1 MGKQAGQ
8 YDKIFRENL
17 EAIIPSLIQ
26 NVLGIEAASTE
37 ELPDDVQHT
46 KERKPDVLKRVTDV
60 QGNTFVLQIEF
71 QLADEPQMVYRMAE
85 YYVML
90 SRKYALPVE
99 QFVIFLG
106 SSKPTMSVRLTHRKM
121 QFEFSLIS
129 FAQLDYRLFLQSERP
144 EEVVLAV
151 LADFHG
157 DNAVDVLTQIVRRI
171 SETTGSDLSL
181 KRHINQLRILTQL
194 RNLDIS
200 LTTVMDSIASFFKEE
215 KDFLY
220 IRGQEHTEAKIISNL
235 LTNTDFSAEKI
246 ADLAGVPVE
255 FVRTVQRKLAGKA
268 D

>member
-26 NVLGIEAASTE
+26 NVLGIETASTE

-60 QGNTFVLQIEF
+60 RSNTFVLQIEF

-90 SRKYALPVE
+90 SRKYGLPIE

-106 SSKPTMSVRLTHRKM
+106 STKPTMPVRLMHRRM

-129 FAQLDYRLFLQSERP
+129 FTDLDYQLFLRSERP

-151 LADFHG
+151 LTDFRG
-157 DNAVDVLTQIVRRI
+157 NDAVEVLTQIVQRI
-171 SETTGSDLSL
+171 NETTESDLSL

-194 RNLDIS
+194 RNLELN

-220 IRGQEHTEAKIISNL
+220 IRGQELIINNL
-235 LTNTDFSAEKI
+235 LMNTDFSAEKI
-246 ADLAGVPVE
+246 ADLTGVSVD
-255 FVRTVQRKLAGKA
+255 FVRTVQRKLTGKA

>member
-17 EAIIPSLIQ
+17 EAIIPSLLQ

-37 ELPDDVQHT
+37 ELPDDIQHT

-60 QGNTFVLQIEF
+60 QSNTFVLHIEF

-106 SSKPTMSVRLTHRKM
+106 SSKPTMPIRLAHRKM

-129 FAQLDYRLFLQSERP
+129 FTDIDYQLFLRSERP

-151 LADFHG
+151 LADFRG
-157 DNAVDVLTQIVRRI
+157 SNAVDVLTQIVQRI
-171 SETTGSDLSL
+171 NETTESDLSL

-194 RNLDIS
+194 RNLELN

-220 IRGQEHTEAKIISNL
+220 IRGQERTEAKIVSNL

-246 ADLAGVPVE
+246 ADLAGVPVD
-255 FVRTVQRKLAGKA
+255 FVRTVQRKLTGKA